1 MQKNFL
7 LLLFGAA
14 ENHYF
19 SFTYTFKN
27 VTFLSLN
34 YYVNHFTSLL
44 HFPPYRIFLT
54 LPRVLFIADFW
65 HAPARGTVDNLSG
78 FILTATDFLHLIS

>member
-1 MQKNFL
+1 MQKNL
-7 LLLFGAA
+7 LLLLLGAA

-19 SFTYTFKN
+19 SFTYTYKN
-27 VTFLSLN
+27 VTFLLLN

-44 HFPPYRIFLT
+44 HLPPYRIFLT

-65 HAPARGTVDNLSG
+65 HAPARRTVENLII
-78 FILTATDFLHLIS
+78 FIHWNIKKTSSK